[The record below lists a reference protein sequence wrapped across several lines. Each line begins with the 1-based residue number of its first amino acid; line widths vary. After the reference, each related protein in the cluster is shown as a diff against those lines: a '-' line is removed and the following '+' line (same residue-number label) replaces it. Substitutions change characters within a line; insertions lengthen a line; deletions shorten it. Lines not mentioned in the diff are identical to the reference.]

1 MYKKHNWMKY
11 GRFGNIIK
19 IEIADDSER
28 QTDRFVCNT
37 EEEYNRVLRLIE
49 KKYGFKINPE
59 VDKKESI
66 NNTKKEKDW
75 LEKDFEW

>member
-1 MYKKHNWMKY
+1 MYKRHNWMKY

-49 KKYGFKINPE
+49 KKYGFKVRPE
-59 VDKKESI
+59 VDKKDSI
-66 NNTKKEKDW
+66 NEIKKEKDW
-75 LEKDFEW
+75 LEKDMSW